1 MGTKHADEDHVLG
14 ETIRYLRQSRG
25 LTLKNVAKAADVSE
39 SLVSQIERGKA
50 SPSITTLRRLA
61 SALEV
66 PAAALFLEPDGA
78 WPRQAGKSDKTELD
92 GRRII
97 VRRDERKGLK
107 VPKSKVNYEL
117 LTPDHDRQIEFLWIE
132 YIPGAVSRPSPMGH
146 AGEENALCIRGSV
159 VITIEGEE
167 FVLDEG
173 DSISFDSGRAHQV
186 ENRADEPAILISAI
200 TPPSF

>member
-1 MGTKHADEDHVLG
+1 METKRDDQDALG
-14 ETIRYLRQSRG
+14 HTIGSHRQSRG
-25 LTLKNVAKAADVSE
+25 LTLQNVAKAANVSE

-66 PAAALFLEPDGA
+66 PVAALFLESDGD
-78 WPRQAGKSDKTELD
+78 WPRAAGKNGKTELD
-92 GRRII
+92 GQRII
-97 VRRDERKGLK
+97 VRGDERKWLK
-107 VPKSKVNYEL
+107 VPKSKVNYQL
-117 LTPDHDRQIEFLWIE
+117 LTPDHNRQIEFLWIE
-132 YIPGAVSRPSPMGH
+132 YIPGAVSRPTPMGH

-159 VITIEGEE
+159 VVTIEGEE
-167 FVLDEG
+167 FVLEEG